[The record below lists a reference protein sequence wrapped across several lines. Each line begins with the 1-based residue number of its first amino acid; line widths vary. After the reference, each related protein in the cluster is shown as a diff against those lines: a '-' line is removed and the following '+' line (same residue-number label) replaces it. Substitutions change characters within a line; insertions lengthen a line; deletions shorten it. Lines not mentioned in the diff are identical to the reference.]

1 MNRSSWTRGLALL
14 SALALLAAPAAFG
27 QSTNGDIQG
36 TVKDDTGAALVGVTV
51 TAMPDGAGTART
63 VITGANGNFR
73 IPSVPPGTYKVT
85 FMLDGFQT
93 IEQENVRVSI
103 GATQRLAVDMTSTF
117 TEELIVTSER
127 PVVDNT
133 STDLGV
139 NVGEDFFQE
148 LPTGRSYTSIARLA
162 PGAQQDACVGTAC
175 QTSFYGST
183 SAENAYYVDGVNTTG
198 IELGQEGQ
206 QLNFEFI
213 QEVQVKTGS
222 YSAEYGRAIGGLV
235 SVITKSG
242 GNEFKGDVFGY
253 YDDVQSSLSG
263 AAAVGPLAR
272 STHIKEFTKSDV
284 GVDLG
289 GYLVKDKLWFF
300 AAYNRVDDTQVVEA
314 VDDFSFLPGAPA
326 QGDTFDRDI
335 ERDLWAAKITWA
347 INSSH
352 SFYASAFGDP
362 STTSGV
368 LDGASLA
375 ATPLNFSGVVDT
387 GATDFAA
394 NYDGVLSD
402 NFIVNARF
410 SSHEEQSVQGGPGSE
425 VPGYIDNTDPLG
437 DGTTVIGFINPDGS
451 FLESGFGFYQNQ
463 PELKRENINAD
474 ATYFVDDFGGSHE
487 FKAGYEFEDISG
499 QQDNFNGGTGQRIY
513 RFACDPSVR
522 FCGEPGNISP
532 YYFRH
537 RFYTGDDTLDPTALT
552 AANVQNPLSVGIKTE
567 NDAIYLQDTWRPT
580 SNLTINA
587 GVRWETQQ
595 LFNHL
600 GTVQADIDDN
610 VAPRVGFTWD
620 PTKAGRAKIFAHYG
634 LYYETIPM
642 DIVIRS
648 FGGEIQI
655 FTYNLSSSPNDVFHD
670 PRVRASRFLGGGISR
685 VDENVS
691 GQYLDELVIGGEWE
705 VKRSW
710 SVGAKVIKRDLK
722 DVIEDALSA
731 DGDYFIGNPGQG
743 LMEGTYDLGYAFGYN
758 DTLHLLDKPS
768 REYTAVELTAS
779 KRLTKN
785 FQFLASALWSELEG
799 DYDGSFQLSTGQLDP
814 NLNSAFDYYDFSVN
828 NQGQLSNDR
837 EWQLKFDGIYQ
848 WDFGLVAS
856 VSAFYRTGTPI
867 TAMGYSDGYSNWEY
881 YLSERGAFGRVDDA
895 YEADIHVG
903 YPLKLGDKF
912 ELNLLLDI
920 FNLFDAQTEILRE
933 NRATAAFEQPRPG
946 VSHGT
951 VIDWE
956 TGVELPPLTPG
967 NTQGMVLTNSF
978 NTARAWTNP
987 RRVRF
992 GVRLSW

>member
-1 MNRSSWTRGLALL
+1 MKRPSWIQGLAVLV
-14 SALALLAAPAAFG
+14 ALTLIVPAAFG
-27 QSTNGDIQG
+27 QSTRGDVQG
-36 TVKDDTGAALVGVTV
+36 SVTDETGAALVGVSVTV
-51 TAMPDGAGTART
+51 TSPSLAGSRTVITDENGSFRVAAVPPGLYKAAFNLDGFQSIEQENIKVSIAGTARL
-63 VITGANGNFR
+63 
-73 IPSVPPGTYKVT
+73 SV
-85 FMLDGFQT
+85 
-93 IEQENVRVSI
+93 E
-103 GATQRLAVDMTSTF
+103 MTSAF
-117 TEELIVTSER
+117 TEELVVTSER
-127 PVVDNT
+127 PVIDSST
-133 STDLGV
+133 TDLGV

-162 PGAQQDACVGTAC
+162 PGAQADACVGDAC

-183 SAENAYYVDGVNTTG
+183 SAENAYYVDGINTTG

-235 SVITKSG
+235 NVITKSG
-242 GNEFKGDVFGY
+242 GNEFTGDVFGY
-253 YDDVQSSLSG
+253 YDDIQNSLSG

-272 STHIKEFTKSDV
+272 SSHIKEFTKSDI

-300 AAYNRVDDTQVVEA
+300 TAYNRVDNTQVVEA
-314 VDDFSFLPGAPA
+314 VDDFGNVTPGAPLR
-326 QGDTFDRDI
+326 GDTFDRDL
-335 ERDLWAAKITWA
+335 ERDLWAAKLTWA

-362 STTSGV
+362 SATSGI
-368 LDGASLA
+368 LPGASLA
-375 ATPLNFSGVVDT
+375 STPLAFTGIVET

-394 NYDGVLSD
+394 NYDGVLSN

-410 SSHEEQSVQGGPGSE
+410 SSHKEKSNQFGAGTQ
-425 VPGYIDNTDPLG
+425 VPGFIDNTNPLG
-437 DGTTVIGFINPDGS
+437 DGTVLNGFLNDDGS

-463 PELKRENINAD
+463 PELQRENINAD
-474 ATYFVDDFGGSHE
+474 ATLFIDDFAGSHE

-499 QQDNFNGGTGQRIY
+499 TQDNFNGGTGQRIY
-513 RFACDPSVR
+513 RFNCDPADR
-522 FCGEPGNISP
+522 YCGEPGNLSP
-532 YYFRH
+532 YYYRH
-537 RFYTGDDTLDPTALT
+537 RFYTGDNTLNPETLT
-552 AANVQNPLSVGIKTE
+552 RANVQNPLSVGIQTE
-567 NDAIYLQDTWRPT
+567 NDAIYFQDTWRPT

-600 GTVQADIDDN
+600 GGVQADIDDN
-610 VAPRVGFTWD
+610 ISPRVGFTWD
-620 PTKAGRAKIFAHYG
+620 PTKSGRAKVFAHYG

-655 FTYNLSSSPNDVFHD
+655 FTYNLSNSPDVVNHD
-670 PRVRASRFLGGGISR
+670 PRVRASRFLGGGISN
-685 VDENVS
+685 VDPELS

-710 SVGAKVIKRDLK
+710 SLGAKYIQRDLK

-731 DGDYFIGNPGQG
+731 TGDYFIGNPGQNA
-743 LMEGTYDLGYAFGYN
+743 LSGTYDLGYAFGYN
-758 DTLHLLDKPS
+758 NTLHLLDKPV
-768 REYTAVELTAS
+768 RTYEAIELTAS

-799 DYDGSFQLSTGQLDP
+799 DYDGNFQLSTGQLDP

-848 WDFGLVAS
+848 FDFGLTAGF
-856 VSAFYRTGTPI
+856 SAFYRTGTPV
-867 TAMGYSDGYSNWEY
+867 TAMGYSDAYSNWEY

-895 YEADIHVG
+895 YEADLHLG
-903 YPLKLGDKF
+903 YPVKLGDRF
-912 ELNLLLDI
+912 EVNLLLDV
-920 FNLFDAQTEILRE
+920 FNLLDAQTEILRD
-933 NRATAAFEQPRPG
+933 NRYTAASEAYQ
-946 VSHGT
+946 
-951 VIDWE
+951 VIDWV
-956 TGVELPPLTPG
+956 TGEEFAPITPG
-967 NTQGMVLTNSF
+967 DSARPPTSTSF
-978 NTARAWTNP
+978 NTARAWTSP
-987 RRVRF
+987 RRVWF